1 MSDVAVRVRSERRR
15 WAAPS
20 SSHDRVVAVSRF
32 SLPVLIGVLGAFMVF
47 MPLQGGGDVSFL
59 LDKNKVEVATERL
72 RIQSAMYR
80 GSDQRGRAFSISA
93 DSAVQKSSDE
103 PIVQLNGLA
112 AQIGMAEG
120 PATLKADHGRY
131 DLRREQVEIDSNV
144 QFKAADGYKLTASN
158 AVIDLKS
165 RELRSD
171 SPVKGT
177 LPQGVFSADRMTADL
192 DARVVRL
199 DGNTHLRIAPRR
211 TR

>member
-15 WAAPS
+15 WAAPG

-59 LDKNKVEVATERL
+59 LDKKKVEVATERL

-80 GSDQRGRAFSISA
+80 GSDQRGRPFSISA

-103 PIVQLNGLA
+103 PTVQLSGLA
-112 AQIGMAEG
+112 AQIGMADG
-120 PATLKADHGRY
+120 PATLSADHGRY

-144 QFKAADGYKLTASN
+144 QFKAADGYKLTASS

-177 LPQGVFSADRMTADL
+177 LPQGAFSADRMTADL

-199 DGNTHLRIAPRR
+199 DGNTHLRITPRR